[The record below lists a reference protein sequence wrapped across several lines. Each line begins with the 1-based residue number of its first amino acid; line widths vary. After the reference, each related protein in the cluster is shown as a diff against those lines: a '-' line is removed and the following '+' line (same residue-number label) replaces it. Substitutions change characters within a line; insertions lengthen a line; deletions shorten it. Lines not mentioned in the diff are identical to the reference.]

1 MNPPSQGTPPPTSP
15 AAPTEPHPQTH
26 TDAPLDER
34 GMRPVGTLG
43 VIGLLTV
50 TISTLWLLALGIL
63 EGRS

>member
-1 MNPPSQGTPPPTSP
+1 
-15 AAPTEPHPQTH
+15 
-26 TDAPLDER
+26 
-34 GMRPVGTLG
+34 MRPVGTLG